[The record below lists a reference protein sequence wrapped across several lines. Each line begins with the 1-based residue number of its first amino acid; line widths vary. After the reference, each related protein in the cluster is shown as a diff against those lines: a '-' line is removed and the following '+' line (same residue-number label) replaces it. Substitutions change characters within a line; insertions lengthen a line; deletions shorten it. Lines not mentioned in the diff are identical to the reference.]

1 MRKISGTSRVVAGRH
16 TALACLAGVSMAGLM
31 AYTPL
36 VYADEAPPGTVPTL
50 EQLKPVQPIAKD
62 TPASAVPDQ
71 GAMPRELG
79 KPSDDITLDVTA
91 YSIDD
96 TAPAALR
103 EALPALTA
111 PFVGKQRS
119 YEDLVNAASAVTR
132 FMQREL
138 GYYLGYAYLP
148 EQTPK
153 DGVIR
158 IGVLEG
164 RLDEVILKWPD
175 KMPVRKEVV
184 EDYLSQLQPGAIL
197 KVRDVERVVFMIND
211 LYGLRARFEVKS
223 GRTPGTA
230 SLVVTPTAEAR
241 LSGRVELDMN
251 GSRYSGE
258 YRLTGVASVAS
269 PLGRGDNLTVSGLAS
284 TTGGLQFGLVSYAT
298 PVGRHGLKLG
308 ASASAVKYQLDKD
321 IFQLDLHG
329 KANAY
334 SVFGLYPVIRS
345 RNLNTFA
352 LATLEHKEY
361 TDSIAGLTSDKRT
374 RDLQLGIVGDFRD
387 NWLTGGVNSYELNWW
402 RGNIT
407 VKPGTLAVP
416 NNFNKYGLGFSRL
429 QNIINGRLLGYVRYK
444 GQIAGDNLD
453 TTERFGLGG
462 ASGVRAYAPGEG
474 TADTAHLLTTELRWL
489 PPESMFGR
497 VAREMVFSAFYDLG
511 VAKVRHDLEG
521 VPSITDNTP
530 TLGGAGFGFVWD
542 RPQSFA
548 FRMSLAWATQGEA
561 VNDKKERNPRV
572 YAVFTKSL

>member
-1 MRKISGTSRVVAGRH
+1 
-16 TALACLAGVSMAGLM
+16 MAGLV

-36 VYADEAPPGTVPTL
+36 ACGAEAPPGTVPTL
-50 EQLKPVQPIAKD
+50 EQLKPAQPIAKD
-62 TPASAVPDQ
+62 TPSSAVPDQ

-79 KPSDDITLDVTA
+79 KPSDDITVDVKA

-96 TAPAALR
+96 TAPEALRAAL
-103 EALPALTA
+103 PTLTA
-111 PFVGKQRS
+111 PFVGPQRS

-175 KMPVRKEVV
+175 KMPVRKDVV

-241 LSGRVELDMN
+241 LSGRVEFDMN

-284 TTGGLQFGLVSYAT
+284 TTGGVKFGLVSYST

-308 ASASAVKYQLDKD
+308 ISASAVQYQLDEEILKT
-321 IFQLDLHG
+321 DLHG

-352 LATLEHKEY
+352 LATLEHKTY
-361 TDSIAGLTSDKRT
+361 TDTLVSIVNRKRT
-374 RDLQLGIVGDFRD
+374 QDLQLGIVGDFRD

-402 RGNIT
+402 HGNIDLPPSSGTT
-407 VKPGTLAVP
+407 VPR
-416 NNFNKYGLGFSRL
+416 NFNKYGLGFSRL

-462 ASGVRAYAPGEG
+462 ATGVRAYAPGEG

-511 VAKVRHDLEG
+511 VAKVRHAPDTE
-521 VPSITDNTP
+521 SAITDNTP
-530 TLGGAGFGFVWD
+530 TLGGVGFGFVWD